1 MLSLGSWCHLN
12 LFISRHK
19 DRKFNLRTNITNILK
34 CNEKIDEFSS
44 FSFLIYQLV
53 FSVTLVGGRT
63 LFFCSTESSG
73 GYLFCF
79 LFTENYLG
87 YEFLCTFLIN
97 VRWLFICLPLG
108 PAAGGH
114 FVTCLYVLAF
124 KGRAELASLTSST

>member
-12 LFISRHK
+12 LFISGHK
-19 DRKFNLRTNITNILK
+19 DRKFNLRANIADILK

-44 FSFLIYQLV
+44 FSFLMYQLV
-53 FSVTLVGGRT
+53 LSVTLAGGRT
-63 LFFCSTESSG
+63 LFFCSAESMG

-79 LFTENYLG
+79 LFTENSLE
-87 YEFLCTFLIN
+87 YEFLWVFLSN

-114 FVTCLYVLAF
+114 FVTYLYVLAF
-124 KGRAELASLTSST
+124 KGRAELASLTSSV